1 MRLMTIIALV
11 FAAGTMQAG
20 QTAPTYDVS
29 FVLEQGTYTG
39 TTTFDVNRAGAV
51 SGTMKLTSPTVVDA
65 ALSGTVKDNT
75 WTFEYSYS
83 IPEQGCTG
91 QVKGTGEVAADRST
105 VKGNVT
111 IGGGCTQE
119 PLSAAFTFT
128 RQAKK

>member
-1 MRLMTIIALV
+1 MRLMTIAALL
-11 FAAGTMQAG
+11 FTASTMQAG

-39 TTTFDVNRAGAV
+39 TTTFVVNRAGAV

-65 ALSGTVKDNT
+65 ALGGTVKDNT
-75 WTFEYSYS
+75 WTFEYSYT

-91 QVKGTGEVAADRST
+91 QVKGTGTLSADRAS
-105 VKGNVT
+105 VAGDVT

-119 PLSAAFTFT
+119 PLTAKFTFT
-128 RQAKK
+128 KKK